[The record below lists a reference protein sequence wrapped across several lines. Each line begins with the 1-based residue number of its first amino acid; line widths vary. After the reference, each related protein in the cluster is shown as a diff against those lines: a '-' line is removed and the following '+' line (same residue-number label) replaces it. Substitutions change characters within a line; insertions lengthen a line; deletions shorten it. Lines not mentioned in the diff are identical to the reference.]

1 MPVRAKILLAGT
13 FVATALCA
21 GAANAQSSGVENVQV
36 QFGDVFAGQKLNV
49 IDPSEG
55 VRTQAQATGNA
66 VAANVEAGDLSY
78 GSSQLLNA
86 AVTGQARTRIHGWS
100 PETVTTAMAVGNS
113 GHVAVRDGDLSA
125 GARQVIGW
133 VAPVSAE
140 ARVRSEPSSSGD
152 TSVSAVAQG
161 NNHGFDAA
169 YYAGIAAEQANHSTV
184 AADAKAKLAHTM
196 FEANINA
203 MAAANTATT
212 QGGNAN
218 VEIGQVR
225 GGNGPTRATTRGRIE
240 NGSVVNAM
248 SSAIANEITAVHNA
262 PYLAAVTGQENE
274 SDVIADT
281 RLHVGEFGG
290 ATATADGIGNTVY
303 AGSYGE
309 EVTLNTRQTNAGDID
324 VRASF
329 TGGSG
334 YDAGVK
340 ATAMGNTVTGFA
352 CSECETT
359 LDATNRQVN
368 HGGVSAVA
376 NTRIHGAAR
385 GVTGSAM
392 AVGNSA
398 VYHVTRPN

>member
-49 IDPSEG
+49 IDPAEG
-55 VRTQAQATGNA
+55 VHTQAQATGNA
-66 VAANVEAGDLSY
+66 VAAHVEAGDLSY

-86 AVTGQARTRIHGWS
+86 AVTGRAQTRIHGWS
-100 PETVTTAMAVGNS
+100 PQTVTTAMAAGNS
-113 GHVAVRDGDLSA
+113 GHVTVRDGDLSA
-125 GARQVIGW
+125 GARQVVGW
-133 VAPVSAE
+133 VGPVSAE
-140 ARVRSEPSSSGD
+140 ARVRSEPSSSGN
-152 TSVSAVAQG
+152 TSVSAMAMG
-161 NNHGFDAA
+161 NSHGFDAA
-169 YYAGIAAEQANHSTV
+169 YYAGIAAEQGNHSAVT
-184 AADAKAKLAHTM
+184 ADAKARLAHTM

-203 MAAANTATT
+203 MAAANTVTT

-218 VEIGQVR
+218 VEVGQVR
-225 GGNGPTRATTRGRIE
+225 GGHGPTQATSRARIE
-240 NGSVVNAM
+240 NGSAVNAM
-248 SSAIANEITAVHNA
+248 SSAIANDVTAAHSA
-262 PYLAAVTGQENE
+262 PYLAVVTGQENE

-290 ATATADGIGNTVY
+290 VTATADGIGNTVY

-309 EVTLNTRQTNAGDID
+309 EVTLNTLQTNAGDID

-334 YDAGVK
+334 YDADVK

-368 HGGVSAVA
+368 HGGVSAVT

-385 GVTGSAM
+385 AVTGSAM

-398 VYHVTRPN
+398 VYHVTRP